1 MFFFF
6 LTLWDSV
13 ICKVSMF
20 SLEQKKGANVNTC
33 YSHSSL
39 LPVSLCLRP
48 SLPKIHS
55 TNWRKAFERHR
66 VLWKPHTKNIT
77 YINMGLQSQHFAST
91 VMAPVFC
98 FQKQSVCLW
107 GFCPSPT
114 RGFCQLHLSEYFLWD
129 FFFFQE
135 TFFTS
140 RHHQR
145 SHKIWYSNLKQL
157 KWRQCE
163 PNCIS
168 SHTFLISY
176 VWSHTTVFV

>member
-66 VLWKPHTKNIT
+66 VLWKPQTKNIT

-129 FFFFQE
+129 FFF
-135 TFFTS
+135 S
-140 RHHQR
+140 RRLFLLPDTITGVIR
-145 SHKIWYSNLKQL
+145 SGIRTWN
-157 KWRQCE
+157 
-163 PNCIS
+163 N
-168 SHTFLISY
+168 
-176 VWSHTTVFV
+176 WSEGSVNPIAFPATHF